1 MAGILSNCKLK
12 FAKTKLVSSFEQKT
26 SSKSYNEDD
35 YEDEEL
41 DDEEPEEEASEK
53 QPMKPEV
60 PKSPHKSSINQK
72 KSLRT
77 STQLKSKATQ
87 KRTKLAQEAKKDRKR
102 VTVHYKQLTQEEMLA
117 EAKETEKLNRK
128 SLERYEKLELEKS
141 RKNKISRKQ
150 IRGPIIRYHSM
161 TMPLIQELDQTDH
174 DQKCSR
180 NFITFT
186 EEDTFI
192 ELFKLNEPKKVPPT
206 KKPANI
212 CAISRLPTARY
223 KDPVTGCSFS
233 CPFTFR
239 TLRETYY
246 KQLEMLD
253 ESQKTDEIK
262 KFLEWRKNSHNVLN
276 TIIKSETPLLISNI
290 ADC

>member
-1 MAGILSNCKLK
+1 MIKLISISLSPLQ
-12 FAKTKLVSSFEQKT
+12 TKQKT

-35 YEDEEL
+35 FEEDEEL
-41 DDEEPEEEASEK
+41 DDEEERTPEK
-53 QPMKPEV
+53 QPSKLETL
-60 PKSPHKSSINQK
+60 KSPYKSPINQK

-77 STQLKSKATQ
+77 STQLKSRATQ

-102 VTVHYKQLTQEEMLA
+102 VTVHHKPMTQEEMLA
-117 EAKETEKLNRK
+117 EAKETEKINRK

-150 IRGPIIRYHSM
+150 IRGPIIRYQSM
-161 TMPLIQELDQTDH
+161 TMPLIQELDQTEH
-174 DQKCSR
+174 DKKCSR

-206 KKPANI
+206 KRAANI
-212 CAISRLPTARY
+212 CAISRLPAARY
-223 KDPVTGCSFS
+223 KDPITQCSFS

-246 KQLEMLD
+246 KQLELLD

-262 KFLEWRKNSHNVLN
+262 KFLEWRKNNHNVLN
-276 TIIKSETPLLISNI
+276 TIIKTETPLLNSNM

>member
-1 MAGILSNCKLK
+1 ML
-12 FAKTKLVSSFEQKT
+12 
-26 SSKSYNEDD
+26 
-35 YEDEEL
+35 
-41 DDEEPEEEASEK
+41 
-53 QPMKPEV
+53 
-60 PKSPHKSSINQK
+60 KSPHKSPINQK

-102 VTVHYKQLTQEEMLA
+102 PTVQYRPLTQEEMLA
-117 EAKETEKLNRK
+117 EAKETEKLNQQ

-150 IRGPIIRYHSM
+150 IKGPIIRYHSM
-161 TMPLIQELDQTDH
+161 TMPLIQELNQAPEPGK
-174 DQKCSR
+174 KCSR

-186 EEDTFI
+186 EEDTYT

-206 KKPANI
+206 KRPATI
-212 CAISRLPTARY
+212 CPISKLPARY
-223 KDPVTGCSFS
+223 KDPVTGCNFS

-253 ESQKTDEIK
+253 ENQKTEEIK
-262 KFLEWRKNSHNVLN
+262 KFLEWRKSNHSVLN
-276 TIIKSETPLLISNI
+276 TIIKSETPLLNSNM